1 MRPLSLLAASALSL
15 VAILACGGGGSS
27 SSSKSSASPAVT
39 APAGSAAT
47 TAEPA
52 APQDPPGSSAASP
65 APKGTAYT
73 VNNIETTITGA
84 KLTKSASQKY
94 SKYAATEGATLIV
107 VDYSV
112 KNTGTEAVSCLSYAD
127 SVTDSKGVSYETTLD
142 CNMAVNT
149 WAMDKL
155 NPGLPK
161 KYQACFE
168 VPEGASGFTLKFN
181 CMFKDGYFTLG
192 V

>member
-1 MRPLSLLAASALSL
+1 
-15 VAILACGGGGSS
+15 
-27 SSSKSSASPAVT
+27 
-39 APAGSAAT
+39 
-47 TAEPA
+47 
-52 APQDPPGSSAASP
+52 
-65 APKGTAYT
+65 
-73 VNNIETTITGA
+73 VNNIETTVTGA
-84 KLTKSASQKY
+84 KFSKSVSQKY

-127 SVTDSKGVSYETTLD
+127 SVTDSKGVSYEDTLD
-142 CNMAVNT
+142 CNLAVNT

-168 VPEGASGFTLKFN
+168 VPEGTSGFTMKFN
-181 CMFKDGYFTLG
+181 CMFKDGYFALG
-192 V
+192 I

>member
-1 MRPLSLLAASALSL
+1 MRPFSLLATSAVSL
-15 VAILACGGGGSS
+15 LAILACGGGGSS
-27 SSSKSSASPAVT
+27 SAPKSSAPSPEPTSAGGASAPAPAVPQD
-39 APAGSAAT
+39 PAGS
-47 TAEPA
+47 
-52 APQDPPGSSAASP
+52 SASSP

-84 KLTKSASQKY
+84 KLMKSVSQKY
-94 SKYAATEGATLIV
+94 SKYSATEGATLIV

-168 VPEGASGFTLKFN
+168 VPEGTSGFTLKFN

-192 V
+192 I

>member
-1 MRPLSLLAASALSL
+1 MRRFPLLAVSALSVL
-15 VAILACGGGGSS
+15 AILACGGGGNSAKTGSS
-27 SSSKSSASPAVT
+27 SSASTASGSGAASA
-39 APAGSAAT
+39 
-47 TAEPA
+47 PA
-52 APQDPPGSSAASP
+52 APQDPAGSSATSP
-65 APKGTAYT
+65 APKGTAFT

-84 KLTKSASQKY
+84 KFSKSVSQKY

-127 SVTDSKGVSYETTLD
+127 SVTDSKGVSYEDTMD
-142 CNMAVNT
+142 CNMAVDT

-168 VPEGASGFTLKFN
+168 VPEGTSGFTMKFN
-181 CMFKDGYFTLG
+181 CMWKDGYFTLG
-192 V
+192 I